1 MIEKDLRAK
10 NELRV
15 RTHGTVKFVPW
26 LVRQI
31 KVCGNSIYIHIRY
44 TLSLTYCFEIHPIP
58 NYKPSNQ
65 ANCQSCNHQL
75 PPMWFQSKKAL
86 MRNWTRRPIFHRSTQ
101 HAIQE
106 GVTVKRAS
114 FYVWMLETPPN
125 RLIITSIYYPD
136 QFLGGK
142 PENLMKL
149 RTINW
154 NFQNFPFPSL
164 IWLSLSKRNNARI
177 QSPLTTLSIPRY
189 YALLTLN
196 ELFPGKLSF
205 TSMKTENNGIQWK
218 WKWNSI
224 WNCKLLGTTRV
235 WRQCNNEWLWL

>member
-1 MIEKDLRAK
+1 MIEKDIRAK

-114 FYVWMLETPPN
+114 FYAWMLETPPN

-154 NFQNFPFPSL
+154 NFQNFPF
-164 IWLSLSKRNNARI
+164 AH
-177 QSPLTTLSIPRY
+177 
-189 YALLTLN
+189 LTLPLKAKQCQDPVTSDHFIHT
-196 ELFPGKLSF
+196 EVLCVTHFEWTFPWKTFFYIDENWEQWDTMEMKMEFNLKLQ
-205 TSMKTENNGIQWK
+205 TVGYDKSMEAM
-218 WKWNSI
+218 
-224 WNCKLLGTTRV
+224 
-235 WRQCNNEWLWL
+235 